1 MVPLSLEEW
10 SCWWSAPLTGKNTVS
25 HKTLFFPF
33 TNDIV
38 HDTSQREGFFF
49 VDIGSVMA
57 CHLNKTE
64 EEILLFLSSICKGQ
78 SKWEYCERKMGSFP
92 PLLCSPP
99 PASGFISA
107 IFICNAS
114 GAAELRFSYLQPVY
128 PEFSEGSAEARW
140 TLCQTHLDFC
150 LSYFHPHS
158 YPAQL
163 LVNAGECCWNLR
175 FSQIHTRR
183 RESSEDRPKSSIIP
197 NKDAKMKIMKKLYT
211 TAVEPKM
218 YLLSHYIASVH

>member
-1 MVPLSLEEW
+1 M
-10 SCWWSAPLTGKNTVS
+10 
-25 HKTLFFPF
+25 TLP
-33 TNDIV
+33 
-38 HDTSQREGFFF
+38 RERVFFF

-78 SKWEYCERKMGSFP
+78 WKWEYCERKMGSFP

-183 RESSEDRPKSSIIP
+183 RENSEDRPKAASFLT
-197 NKDAKMKIMKKLYT
+197 KMQRWK
-211 TAVEPKM
+211 
-218 YLLSHYIASVH
+218 